1 MPINKNL
8 IKSNLDTD
16 FVGSKIHIFDKLP
29 STNQTAYELAMAGA
43 PEGTVVIAES
53 QSSGKGRRGR
63 VWFSPSGRN
72 IYTSII
78 LRPPISPE
86 DASKLTLVTAVALA
100 EAILESLKAFGVHL
114 PGIKW
119 PNDILIDS
127 KKCAG
132 ILTEMKINNG
142 GVNFVIIGIG
152 INVNMHPE
160 DFLPELKTIA
170 TSLSIAADS
179 EFSREAILQ
188 SLYSKIENWY
198 KRYLSEGFL
207 PVKQRWEALSA
218 INGVFVRAA
227 SSVDGLHSYEE
238 GEALGLDDE
247 GELLIRKDDGTV
259 VAVRTGDIAI
269 L

>member
-8 IKSNLDTD
+8 INSHLDTD
-16 FVGSKIHIFDKLP
+16 FIGRKIHLFDKLT
-29 STNQTAYELAMAGA
+29 STNEKAHELAMAGA
-43 PEGTVVIAES
+43 PEGTAVIAES
-53 QSSGKGRRGR
+53 QTSGKGRRGR

-78 LRPPISPE
+78 LRPSISPE
-86 DASKLTLVTAVALA
+86 DAPKLTLVAAVALA
-100 EAILESLKAFGVHL
+100 EAIIESLKSFGVHST
-114 PGIKW
+114 GIKW
-119 PNDILIDS
+119 PNDILIDK

-132 ILTEMKINNG
+132 ILTEMKINSDG
-142 GVNFVIIGIG
+142 LVFVIIGIG
-152 INVNMHPE
+152 INVNMDLCDIPT
-160 DFLPELKTIA
+160 ELKTDA
-170 TSLSIAADS
+170 TSLSIELGDTL
-179 EFSREAILQ
+179 SREGILQ

-207 PVKQRWEALSA
+207 PIKERWEVLSA
-218 INGVFVRAA
+218 IKGAFVRAA

-247 GELLIRKDDGTV
+247 GELLIKKDDGTV
-259 VAVRTGDIAI
+259 IAVRTGDIAI